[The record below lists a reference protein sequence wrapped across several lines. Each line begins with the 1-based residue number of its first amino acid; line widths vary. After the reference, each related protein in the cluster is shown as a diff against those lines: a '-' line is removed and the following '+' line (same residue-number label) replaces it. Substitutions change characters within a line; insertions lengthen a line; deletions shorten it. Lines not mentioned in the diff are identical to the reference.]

1 MQRARQTVWRANGQ
15 GRRLPSGKAGTKDST
30 HCVPPLFCIFWKS
43 SQGACTN
50 AAFRLTPQSEASV
63 NLVLLAVPADSLAG
77 ACSLLYFLVTSS
89 LLGKPHCGNSVSAG
103 LRINISKIC
112 YQGAVLD

>member
-15 GRRLPSGKAGTKDST
+15 GRWLPSGKAGIKDST
-30 HCVPPLFCIFWKS
+30 HCAPPLFCIFRKS
-43 SQGACTN
+43 SQEGCTN
-50 AAFRLTPQSEASV
+50 AVFHLTPQSEASV
-63 NLVLLAVPADSLAG
+63 NPVLLAVPADSLAG
-77 ACSLLYFLVTSS
+77 ACCLLYFLVTSS

-103 LRINISKIC
+103 LRINISKLR